1 MKKGVVLAV
10 NKFSITLLTPDGEFD
25 KSRRL
30 PRNYEIGEEIIYH
43 PTENPLKSFISFS
56 GKKTAVFSAAVAC
69 LMIFSIVIPSFSTH
83 VSAYMTIDINPSIE
97 LGVNDE
103 LQVVELRGINADGKR
118 VISHIQEWK
127 NEDVSDIAEE
137 IVLKTKELGY
147 MNGSTREIIVSKTM
161 VEDDKK
167 LAKQLN
173 QEIKGFTSEISIAN
187 TEVKLIQATENDR
200 DQATQQ
206 GISTGKFIDQK
217 LKEQK
222 RKNEKLNVEK
232 KKDHQS
238 NKANVKDMHSRDKEK
253 KVLNKG
259 LVQEKDNNKS
269 KYRDNK

>member
-1 MKKGVVLAV
+1 MKKGVVLSV

-30 PRNYEIGEEIIYH
+30 PRNYEIGEEISYH
-43 PTENPLKSFISFS
+43 PTENPLKSFLSFPVIQ
-56 GKKTAVFSAAVAC
+56 TAVISAVVTC
-69 LMIFSIVIPSFSTH
+69 LMLFSIVIPRFSTH

-147 MNGSTREIIVSKTM
+147 MNDSTREIIVSKTM
-161 VEDDKK
+161 IEDDKK
-167 LAKQLN
+167 LDKQLN

-200 DQATQQ
+200 DQAKQQ

-222 RKNEKLNVEK
+222 GKNEKSNVEK
-232 KKDHQS
+232 KKDDQS
-238 NKANVKDMHSRDKEK
+238 NKGNVKDMHSRDKREK
-253 KVLNKG
+253 SNT
-259 LVQEKDNNKS
+259 
-269 KYRDNK
+269 